1 MGGPAEVAPSPPL
14 VHGSTLP
21 KQLFAG
27 LGQTQPDA
35 DGFGAFGPGA
45 CTGALDR
52 LRTQHF
58 STARVVVLL
67 LRRRHHYG
75 WHRSQCSAASLQAAG
90 SSRLS
95 ASDRGGPNCVA
106 IRAAIAATCA

>member
-45 CTGALDR
+45 CTGAWIGCELNTFR
-52 LRTQHF
+52 PLA
-58 STARVVVLL
+58 SSSYL

-106 IRAAIAATCA
+106 IRAAIAAICA

>member
-52 LRTQHF
+52 PRTQHF

-67 LRRRHHYG
+67 TTTPPPLWLAPFAAPSPTPPGRCHELDNFSRHLCG
-75 WHRSQCSAASLQAAG
+75 
-90 SSRLS
+90 
-95 ASDRGGPNCVA
+95 
-106 IRAAIAATCA
+106 